1 MSAAPLLEVSAL
13 RVTLGGRLVLA
24 DIGLAVPAGVAVAV
38 IGESGA
44 GKSTLLRTLVALG
57 PDYAGSVRMDG
68 VELRDV
74 RGRSLRA
81 WRRSLSLVSQDPV
94 ASLDPR
100 LSIGDSLTEAWRAA
114 VPGEARV
121 AQREAIAQALDAV
134 RLQASHAARRPSA
147 LSVGQCQRAQLA
159 RALLCRPRVLLLD
172 EVTSAL
178 DASLRGELAALL
190 AGVRERGTALVCVS
204 HDLDLVE
211 RLCSVVHV
219 LDAGRIVE
227 SGTVAEVYAT
237 PRALQTQRLLAARL
251 PLDPRAARRRL
262 RDAAPP
268 CLAG

>member
-1 MSAAPLLEVSAL
+1 MRNS
-13 RVTLGGRLVLA
+13 
-24 DIGLAVPAGVAVAV
+24 D
-38 IGESGA
+38 
-44 GKSTLLRTLVALG
+44 
-57 PDYAGSVRMDG
+57 
-68 VELRDV
+68 
-74 RGRSLRA
+74 
-81 WRRSLSLVSQDPV
+81 
-94 ASLDPR
+94 
-100 LSIGDSLTEAWRAA
+100 
-114 VPGEARV
+114 
-121 AQREAIAQALDAV
+121 AQRAFPIDARGGPWVDDQARLDTVKAQ
-134 RLQASHAARRPSA
+134 RRRRQGCRRHGVDV
-147 LSVGQCQRAQLA
+147 VGRQRAQLA